1 MRLEELTSN
10 LLQFVRSGELHCEPN
25 DVAVLV
31 RAAIDAVDRERF
43 ELIVKD
49 GSTRAT
55 VDAAR
60 LRQTLVN
67 LLANAEHVSTERVEV
82 TIEPHRNHIEIAVSD
97 RGPGI
102 EIGQEEQIFEP
113 FRTTRVRGTGLGLAV
128 AKRIVEAHRGSI
140 RAQNRPEGGASFT
153 ISLRRRGPGEQ
164 LMARILVT
172 DDEEGIRSFLAEA
185 LERDGHEV
193 EQAENGA
200 VALGLLQRRSFDV
213 VLTDLQ
219 MPEMDGMALL
229 TRVRDEQ
236 PETEVIVLTAH
247 GSVSSAVEAM
257 RKGAYDFL
265 EKPVDSLA
273 ELRLLVRRAVERRQL
288 KTSAEGARRQRTEL
302 PKLAYGAPEMTA
314 VVDAL
319 HKVAKTDATV
329 LLIGESGT
337 GKEVA
342 ARAVHEE
349 SARAEGPFIAVNC
362 AALSDALLESELFGH
377 EKGAFTG
384 AHARRRGRLELAEGG
399 TFFLDEVGELKPA
412 LQAKLLRALEERTF
426 ERVGG
431 TRTLRADAR
440 WVAATNRDL
449 AAMIEEGTFRED
461 LYHRLAV
468 FPIRLPPLRERRQ
481 DIRPLAEQLLTKIG
495 QDLGRPGLVLS
506 DEVTSRLEAA
516 QWPGNVRQLRN
527 VLERAAILADGSML
541 GTEHLWL
548 DVTTPGTTPS
558 APKVPET
565 LEALERQAIEQALEA
580 VEGNR
585 KQAAARLGIGERTL
599 YDKLKRYGLS

>member
-1 MRLEELTSN
+1 
-10 LLQFVRSGELHCEPN
+10 
-25 DVAVLV
+25 
-31 RAAIDAVDRERF
+31 
-43 ELIVKD
+43 
-49 GSTRAT
+49 
-55 VDAAR
+55 
-60 LRQTLVN
+60 
-67 LLANAEHVSTERVEV
+67 
-82 TIEPHRNHIEIAVSD
+82 
-97 RGPGI
+97 
-102 EIGQEEQIFEP
+102 
-113 FRTTRVRGTGLGLAV
+113 
-128 AKRIVEAHRGSI
+128 
-140 RAQNRPEGGASFT
+140 
-153 ISLRRRGPGEQ
+153 
-164 LMARILVT
+164 MARILVA

-185 LERDGHEV
+185 LQRDGHEV
-193 EQAENGA
+193 EQAEDGA
-200 VALGLLQRRSFDV
+200 IALAHLQRQSFDV
-213 VLTDLQ
+213 LLTDLQ
-219 MPEMDGMALL
+219 MPEMDGMTLL

-247 GSVSSAVEAM
+247 GSVSTAVEAM

-265 EKPVDSLA
+265 EKPVDGPA

-288 KTSAEGARRQRTEL
+288 KTRAEGARRQRSQL
-302 PKLAYGAPEMTA
+302 PKLTYGDPQMKS

-319 HKVAKTDATV
+319 SKVAKTDATV

-342 ARAVHEE
+342 ARAIHEQ
-349 SARAEGPFIAVNC
+349 SARLEGPFIAVNC
-362 AALSDALLESELFGH
+362 AALTDSLLESELFGH

-481 DIRPLAEQLLTKIG
+481 DIRPLAKELLAKIG
-495 QDLGRPGLVLS
+495 EDLGRPGLALS
-506 DEVTSRLEAA
+506 NEVAAELEAA
-516 QWPGNVRQLRN
+516 DWPGNVRQLRN
-527 VLERAAILADGSML
+527 VLERAAILADGSSL
-541 GTEHLWL
+541 GTEHIWL
-548 DVTTPGTTPS
+548 DVTTPGTLPS
-558 APKVPET
+558 ALDNPKT
-565 LEALERQAIEQALEA
+565 LETIERHAIEKALDA
-580 VEGNR
+580 VQGNR

>member
-1 MRLEELTSN
+1 M
-10 LLQFVRSGELHCEPN
+10 
-25 DVAVLV
+25 
-31 RAAIDAVDRERF
+31 
-43 ELIVKD
+43 
-49 GSTRAT
+49 
-55 VDAAR
+55 
-60 LRQTLVN
+60 
-67 LLANAEHVSTERVEV
+67 
-82 TIEPHRNHIEIAVSD
+82 
-97 RGPGI
+97 
-102 EIGQEEQIFEP
+102 
-113 FRTTRVRGTGLGLAV
+113 
-128 AKRIVEAHRGSI
+128 
-140 RAQNRPEGGASFT
+140 
-153 ISLRRRGPGEQ
+153 
-164 LMARILVT
+164 MARILVA

-193 EQAENGA
+193 EQAEDGA
-200 VALGLLQRRSFDV
+200 AALAQLQRQSFDV
-213 VLTDLQ
+213 LLTDLQ
-219 MPEMDGMALL
+219 MPEMDGMTLL

-247 GSVSSAVEAM
+247 GSVSKAVEAM

-265 EKPVDSLA
+265 EKPVDGPA

-288 KTSAEGARRQRTEL
+288 KTRAEGARRQRSQL
-302 PKLAYGAPEMTA
+302 PKLTYGDPQMKP

-319 HKVAKTDATV
+319 SKVAKTDATV

-342 ARAVHEE
+342 ARAIHEQ
-349 SARAEGPFIAVNC
+349 SSRSEGPFIAVNC
-362 AALSDALLESELFGH
+362 AALTDSLLESELFGH

-399 TFFLDEVGELKPA
+399 TFFLDEIGELKPA

-481 DIRPLAEQLLTKIG
+481 DIRPLAKELLRKIG
-495 QDLGRPGLVLS
+495 EELGRPGLALS
-506 DEVTSRLEAA
+506 DEIAAELEAA
-516 QWPGNVRQLRN
+516 AWPGNVRQLRN
-527 VLERAAILADGSML
+527 VLERAAILADGSSI

-548 DVTTPGTTPS
+548 DVTAPGTAPS
-558 APKVPET
+558 APGEPET
-565 LEALERQAIEQALEA
+565 LEDIERRAIEKALGA
-580 VEGNR
+580 VQGNR
-585 KQAAARLGIGERTL
+585 KQAAAQLGIGERTL

>member
-1 MRLEELTSN
+1 
-10 LLQFVRSGELHCEPN
+10 
-25 DVAVLV
+25 
-31 RAAIDAVDRERF
+31 
-43 ELIVKD
+43 
-49 GSTRAT
+49 
-55 VDAAR
+55 
-60 LRQTLVN
+60 
-67 LLANAEHVSTERVEV
+67 
-82 TIEPHRNHIEIAVSD
+82 
-97 RGPGI
+97 
-102 EIGQEEQIFEP
+102 
-113 FRTTRVRGTGLGLAV
+113 
-128 AKRIVEAHRGSI
+128 
-140 RAQNRPEGGASFT
+140 
-153 ISLRRRGPGEQ
+153 
-164 LMARILVT
+164 MARILVT

-449 AAMIEEGTFRED
+449 ASMIEEGTFRED